1 MLFAPVNIVDIS
13 SDLSQSALPNA
24 PVVLE
29 PEPRP
34 GVVRPF
40 VRAQA
45 SRLLRAVARHELR
58 LADRLDPQCEPS
70 M

>member
-1 MLFAPVNIVDIS
+1 MLFVPIDIAKINS
-13 SDLSQSALPNA
+13 NLTESALPNA
-24 PVVLE
+24 PQVPT

-34 GVVRPF
+34 SVVWPA

-45 SRLLRAVARHELR
+45 GRLLRSAARHELR
-58 LADRLDPQCEPS
+58 LADRLDPRCEPS